1 MTTLA
6 KEIKPAGLK
15 TSGINISDK
24 LGYALGDAGC
34 LLVFGLVGSLLQKFY
49 TDILFIDAG
58 KITLLFL
65 LARVWD
71 AINDPLMG
79 RLVDVVKPTSAGKY
93 KPWLVRMA
101 VPMAISTV
109 LLFMKFP
116 GMTMGGKLAYAYV
129 TYILFGMIYTTINIP
144 YGSLA
149 SVITSDVKERSTLS
163 ILRSVGSGVG
173 GIGAMVLSGLSFS
186 VALDPSGAPILDAN
200 NDPIK
205 VMDWNKLIIGVSV
218 LAFFSIICYLLCYK
232 MTKERITP
240 EPYAKQQKGVF
251 ANSIKSLIKSRP
263 FLSLCT
269 ASMLLIAGQMFLQSL
284 GLYIMDDYFNKP
296 EMNIVLTLSTYI
308 PMVVVMLFTNKL
320 VMKYGKREVCGFGML
335 FAGVVFLILMIIK
348 TTNVWVFVSLAF
360 LAGAGISFFILE
372 VWAFVTDAIDFQ
384 LVKTKKRDETNTY
397 AVFSFT
403 RKLGQTL
410 AGVLST
416 QVIAWVGY
424 NALNLIQTDA
434 TKSQIYLWG
443 TLIPA
448 LLFIVSGIML
458 IFWYPLNKKK
468 MDELQEAKISLYETS
483 AAETDALN
491 SFLDDIYTGKK
502 NDNKVEIPGAEY
514 ISDSDEGRADE

>member
-1 MTTLA
+1 MTTVA
-6 KEIKPAGLK
+6 KEIIPGLK
-15 TSGINISDK
+15 TSGITISDK

-79 RLVDVVKPTSAGKY
+79 RIVDISKPTSAGKY

-101 VPMAISTV
+101 IPMAISTV

-173 GIGAMVLSGLSFS
+173 GIGAMVLSGLCFS
-186 VALDPSGAPILDAN
+186 VVKDPSGAILYDAN

-218 LAFFSIICYLLCYK
+218 LAFFSIICFLLSYK
-232 MTKERITP
+232 FTKERIAP
-240 EPYAKQQKGVF
+240 EPYNKQQKGEF
-251 ANSIKSLIKSRP
+251 ANSLKSLIKSRP

-269 ASMLLIAGQMFLQSL
+269 ASMLLIAGQMFMQSL

-296 EMNIVLTLSTYI
+296 EMNIALTLSTYV
-308 PMVVVMLFTNKL
+308 PMVAVMLFTNKL
-320 VMKYGKREVCGFGML
+320 VMKFGKREVCGFGML
-335 FAGVVFLILMIIK
+335 FSGAIFLILMIIK
-348 TTNVWVFVSLAF
+348 TTNIWVFIALSFV
-360 LAGAGISFFILE
+360 AGAGFSFFLLE
-372 VWAFVTDAIDFQ
+372 VWAFVTDAIDYQ

-416 QVIAWVGY
+416 QAIAWVGY

-434 TKSQIYLWG
+434 TKSQLYLWG
-443 TLIPA
+443 TLIPSIM
-448 LLFIVSGIML
+448 FIISGIIL
-458 IFWYPLNKKK
+458 LFWYPLNKKK
-468 MDELQEAKISLYETS
+468 MDELQQAKISLYETS
-483 AAETDALN
+483 AAVADAEN
-491 SFLDDIYTGKK
+491 SYLDDIYTGEK
-502 NDNKVEIPGAEY
+502 NDTKIDIPGAEY
-514 ISDSDEGRADE
+514 VSYDEEGNAKE

>member
-1 MTTLA
+1 
-6 KEIKPAGLK
+6 
-15 TSGINISDK
+15 
-24 LGYALGDAGC
+24 
-34 LLVFGLVGSLLQKFY
+34 
-49 TDILFIDAG
+49 
-58 KITLLFL
+58 
-65 LARVWD
+65 
-71 AINDPLMG
+71 
-79 RLVDVVKPTSAGKY
+79 
-93 KPWLVRMA
+93 
-101 VPMAISTV
+101 
-109 LLFMKFP
+109 
-116 GMTMGGKLAYAYV
+116 
-129 TYILFGMIYTTINIP
+129 
-144 YGSLA
+144 
-149 SVITSDVKERSTLS
+149 
-163 ILRSVGSGVG
+163 
-173 GIGAMVLSGLSFS
+173 
-186 VALDPSGAPILDAN
+186 
-200 NDPIK
+200 
-205 VMDWNKLIIGVSV
+205 
-218 LAFFSIICYLLCYK
+218 
-232 MTKERITP
+232 
-240 EPYAKQQKGVF
+240 
-251 ANSIKSLIKSRP
+251 
-263 FLSLCT
+263 
-269 ASMLLIAGQMFLQSL
+269 
-284 GLYIMDDYFNKP
+284 
-296 EMNIVLTLSTYI
+296 
-308 PMVVVMLFTNKL
+308 
-320 VMKYGKREVCGFGML
+320 
-335 FAGVVFLILMIIK
+335 

-491 SFLDDIYTGKK
+491 SFLDDIYTGEK